1 MHVDASNATGHDRET
16 LLLRKSFVPN
26 RLSVPIQPTSFQMTT
41 TVNHF
46 SVNSKKLYKIL
57 SDSNMEMECI
67 DKEGNEI
74 IIGDTNGDSI
84 AKRQSWREDDCS
96 TCATNSDFNLDEL
109 FLMNPGTLFIL
120 FLYLRISPGQ
130 IGTKRDE

>member
-1 MHVDASNATGHDRET
+1 
-16 LLLRKSFVPN
+16 
-26 RLSVPIQPTSFQMTT
+26 
-41 TVNHF
+41 
-46 SVNSKKLYKIL
+46 
-57 SDSNMEMECI
+57 MECI

-74 IIGDTNGDSI
+74 IIGDTNGDNI

>member
-1 MHVDASNATGHDRET
+1 
-16 LLLRKSFVPN
+16 
-26 RLSVPIQPTSFQMTT
+26 
-41 TVNHF
+41 
-46 SVNSKKLYKIL
+46 
-57 SDSNMEMECI
+57 MEMECI

-109 FLMNPGTLFIL
+109 FLMNPGTLSYISRKAL
-120 FLYLRISPGQ
+120 DTSERIG
-130 IGTKRDE
+130 INRDEWGCGGQSLSELLWRRLSLIFK

>member
-1 MHVDASNATGHDRET
+1 
-16 LLLRKSFVPN
+16 
-26 RLSVPIQPTSFQMTT
+26 
-41 TVNHF
+41 
-46 SVNSKKLYKIL
+46 
-57 SDSNMEMECI
+57 MECI

-109 FLMNPGTLFIL
+109 FLMNPGTLFYIYFMSESAL
-120 FLYLRISPGQ
+120 DKSERS
-130 IGTKRDE
+130 GTNKDE

>member
-1 MHVDASNATGHDRET
+1 
-16 LLLRKSFVPN
+16 
-26 RLSVPIQPTSFQMTT
+26 MTT

-74 IIGDTNGDSI
+74 IIGDTNGDNI

-109 FLMNPGTLFIL
+109 FLMNPGTLFI
-120 FLYLRISPGQ
+120 
-130 IGTKRDE
+130 